1 MVTNSSKTQTKNASI
16 RTQPEPCTTNNSQD
30 ANLRQKITNTIEI
43 ASASSS
49 HQHHRYTVKF
59 MHEYIQEID
68 KLNRVIT
75 TGYDQIFN
83 KFLELRDKLNRDKSN
98 FKKEKGALKRNA
110 QATSETNPPSS
121 SSDPAL
127 GSTQLAEQQH
137 KKKIKKVKSTK
148 QTNNTT
154 VAVDAVDAAA
164 VAAVVS
170 LKTVVPPISNVPI
183 KQERLSVMTTEQ
195 QPSKCQ
201 TETTR
206 IDNETEE
213 NNTSRQKLNKS
224 VKAKAKKKKK
234 STLSRISSSS
244 ALSITKKFKTKS
256 KKNKKKTSSIISANI
271 KQELRESMGKTSSS
285 SSSLIPIK
293 KITTNTSKP
302 QSTAPPQSLAGET
315 TTTLPN
321 VQSIKLEPYVN
332 DYSINNTTSSKLI
345 SNSVHASGKVKQ
357 MIELVEARL
366 NATPKQNFAA
376 AASTTTGSVVATT
389 STHLDSVCK
398 NDMVNSNITK
408 PLASNQ
414 KIVNRQLMF
423 GQNKPN
429 GKVRFS
435 YFRIIIIIR
444 LRTRINDIHIS
455 YPGT

>member
-16 RTQPEPCTTNNSQD
+16 LTQPEPCTTNNSQD
-30 ANLRQKITNTIEI
+30 VNLRQKITNTIEN

-49 HQHHRYTVKF
+49 QHHGYNIKF

-83 KFLELRDKLNRDKSN
+83 KFLDLKAKLNKDKSN
-98 FKKEKGALKRNA
+98 YSKEKGAQKRNV
-110 QATSETNPPSS
+110 QATSETNPLSA
-121 SSDPAL
+121 DPTL

-148 QTNNTT
+148 QPNTTT
-154 VAVDAVDAAA
+154 VAVDAVDAATI
-164 VAAVVS
+164 VS
-170 LKTVVPPISNVPI
+170 LKSFVMTDVPI
-183 KQERLSVMTTEQ
+183 KQERFSVMTTEQ
-195 QPSKCQ
+195 QPPSSKSQ
-201 TETTR
+201 NETTR
-206 IDNETEE
+206 IE
-213 NNTSRQKLNKS
+213 NDSYQKLILNKS
-224 VKAKAKKKKK
+224 VKAKGKKKKK

-285 SSSLIPIK
+285 SSVSSLNPIK
-293 KITTNTSKP
+293 KITATLKS
-302 QSTAPPQSLAGET
+302 QSTAPPKPLAGET
-315 TTTLPN
+315 STTTLSN

-332 DYSINNTTSSKLI
+332 DDYSINNNTSSKLI
-345 SNSVHASGKVKQ
+345 SNNVHASGKVKQ

-376 AASTTTGSVVATT
+376 VTSTTTATT
-389 STHLDSVCK
+389 TATMAGVCT
-398 NDMVNSNITK
+398 NDMVNSNMNKT
-408 PLASNQ
+408 LASNQ

-429 GKVRFS
+429 GKVRFC
-435 YFRIIIIIR
+435 YF
-444 LRTRINDIHIS
+444 LVLGNFGINS
-455 YPGT
+455 RFRNF